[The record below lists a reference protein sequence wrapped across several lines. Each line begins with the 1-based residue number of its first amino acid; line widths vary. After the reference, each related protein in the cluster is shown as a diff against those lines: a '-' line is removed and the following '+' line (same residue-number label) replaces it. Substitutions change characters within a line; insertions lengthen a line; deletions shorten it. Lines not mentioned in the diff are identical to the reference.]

1 MAASQTQVCAFFDQ
15 IFEHV
20 IITESYAGM
29 LKSNSVFF
37 YLFSFFKHDYV
48 TIVTDDEHI
57 IWLEAG

>member
-1 MAASQTQVCAFFDQ
+1 MAASQTQVCAFFDE

-37 YLFSFFKHDYV
+37 LFLNMTMSP
-48 TIVTDDEHI
+48 
-57 IWLEAG
+57 